1 MSEANVNA
9 VYEHAM
15 TALTS
20 EEQLVLIQRIA
31 SRNAE
36 LSGQN
41 GAENAESL
49 DAERIRRQRAAI
61 AETHGIFEGST
72 DASSRHDE
80 IIYGRAKR

>member
-9 VYEHAM
+9 VFEHAM

-31 SRNAE
+31 DRNAE
-36 LSGQN
+36 LSDQS
-41 GAENAESL
+41 GAENL

-61 AETHGIFEGST
+61 AETHGFFEGST

-80 IIYGRAKR
+80 IVYGRAKR